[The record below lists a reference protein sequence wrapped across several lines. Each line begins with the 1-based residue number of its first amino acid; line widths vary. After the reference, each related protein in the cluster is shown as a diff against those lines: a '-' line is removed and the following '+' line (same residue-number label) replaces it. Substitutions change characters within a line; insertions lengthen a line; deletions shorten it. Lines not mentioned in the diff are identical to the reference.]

1 MLKDLEIMRLDK
13 IYLDNQNR
21 LVFPFREIRDIHG
34 EYTMQCYHT
43 VYPIGDY
50 RLPDIMKMEYLQM
63 DGTNSYNDDES
74 VKEELTT
81 ISKLYNENKDFIEK
95 VKVLL
100 KESLYKDFYLNAI
113 IFPRSIFDADNKTNT
128 TD

>member
-1 MLKDLEIMRLDK
+1 MLKNLEIMRLDK

-34 EYTMQCYHT
+34 GYTMQCYHT
-43 VYPIGDY
+43 VYPIGDF

-63 DGTNSYNDDES
+63 DGTNSYNDEES
-74 VKEELTT
+74 VIEELTPL
-81 ISKLYNENKDFIEK
+81 SDLYMKNKDFIEK

-113 IFPRSIFDADNKTNT
+113 IFPRSIFDADTKSDE

>member
-1 MLKDLEIMRLDK
+1 MLKNLEIMRLDK

-21 LVFPFREIRDIHG
+21 LVFPFREIRNIHSG
-34 EYTMQCYHT
+34 YIMQCYHT

-50 RLPDIMKMEYLQM
+50 RLPDIMKMEYLQI
-63 DGTNSYNDDES
+63 DGTNSYNDKES
-74 VKEELTT
+74 IKKVLNPTT
-81 ISKLYNENKDFIEK
+81 KLYKENKDFIEK

-113 IFPRSIFDADNKTNT
+113 IFPKEIFDADI
-128 TD
+128 

>member
-1 MLKDLEIMRLDK
+1 MLKNLEIMRLDK
-13 IYLDNQNR
+13 IYLDNLNR

-34 EYTMQCYHT
+34 GYTMQCYHT
-43 VYPIGDY
+43 IYPIGVSKF
-50 RLPDIMKMEYLQM
+50 PDIMKMEYLQM
-63 DGTNSYNDDES
+63 DGTNCYNDDES
-74 VKEELTT
+74 VKEELTPL
-81 ISKLYNENKDFIEK
+81 SDLYIKNKDFIEK

-113 IFPRSIFDADNKTNT
+113 IFPRSIFDADNKTDE